1 MPGIRSE
8 YAFTDPPLMPMLLQV
23 PPAEPIPAPFVE
35 LAVTELLLMVILLPA
50 PLLPPPIPAPS
61 VELAVTELL
70 LMVISLPACP
80 LLPPI
85 PAPYLELA
93 ITEQLSIIILL
104 QEP

>member
-23 PPAEPIPAPFVE
+23 PPAE
-35 LAVTELLLMVILLPA
+35 
-50 PLLPPPIPAPS
+50 PIPAPS

-85 PAPYLELA
+85 PAPCLELA
-93 ITEQLSIIILL
+93 ITEQLSIKILL
-104 QEP
+104 QEPEP

>member
-35 LAVTELLLMVILLPA
+35 LAVTELLLMIISLTLPA
-50 PLLPPPIPAPS
+50 R
-61 VELAVTELL
+61 
-70 LMVISLPACP
+70 C

-104 QEP
+104 QEPVP

>member
-35 LAVTELLLMVILLPA
+35 LAVTELLLMIISLTLPA
-50 PLLPPPIPAPS
+50 R
-61 VELAVTELL
+61 
-70 LMVISLPACP
+70 C

-104 QEP
+104 QETEP

>member
-35 LAVTELLLMVILLPA
+35 LAVTELLLMIISLTLPA
-50 PLLPPPIPAPS
+50 R
-61 VELAVTELL
+61 
-70 LMVISLPACP
+70 C

-104 QEP
+104 QETEPNYWFLL